1 MNMKLENNLS
11 LERCP
16 HCSVS
21 KPNLPHLWSVTTEN
35 HSGRNTRNWK
45 IYKCGNC
52 GGLITAYAPQGHDDI
67 SQIYPSKVSETF
79 DFQYLSGEVLEDFQE
94 ALNCYSNNCFNA
106 FASMCRRT
114 IQSLAT
120 QLGSEGKD
128 KVTNQLENLKNI
140 LEIDSETFT
149 ILEQIII
156 AGHDGAHPHLPKL
169 SPQRATLLLELMK
182 DVLYQLYI
190 RKVKIEESIKLR
202 QKTIEESKSNK

>member
-1 MNMKLENNLS
+1 MTLDNNLS

-21 KPNLPHLWSVTTEN
+21 NPNLPYVWHSTTEN
-35 HSGRNTRNWK
+35 HSGRNKRSWK
-45 IYKCGNC
+45 IYKCENC
-52 GGLITAYAPQGHDDI
+52 GGLITAFALQG
-67 SQIYPSKVSETF
+67 SNNVNQIYPSKISETF
-79 DFQYLSGEVLEDFQE
+79 DFEYLSGEVQDDFQE

-106 FASMCRRT
+106 FAAMCRRT

-128 KVTNQLENLKNI
+128 KVTNQLENLKTI
-140 LEIDSETFT
+140 LDVDDETFK

-156 AGHDGAHPHLPKL
+156 TGHDGAHPHLPKL
-169 SPQRATLLLELMK
+169 SSQRAAVLLELMK

-202 QKTIEESKSNK
+202 QQTIEQSKVNKQ

>member
-1 MNMKLENNLS
+1 MTLDNNLS
-11 LERCP
+11 LDRCP

-21 KPNLPHLWSVTTEN
+21 NPNLPHVWHTTTEN
-35 HSGRNTRNWK
+35 HSSRNQRNWK
-45 IYKCGNC
+45 IYKCENC
-52 GGLITAYAPQGHDDI
+52 GGLITAYAPHGKNNV
-67 SQIYPSKVSETF
+67 SQIYPSKISETF
-79 DFQYLSGEVLEDFQE
+79 DFEYLSGEVLEDFQE

-106 FASMCRRT
+106 FAAMCRRT
-114 IQSLAT
+114 VQSLAT

-128 KVTNQLENLKNI
+128 KVTKQLENLKS
-140 LEIDSETFT
+140 LLDIDEETFT

-169 SPQRATLLLELMK
+169 SPQRATVLLELMK

-202 QKTIEESKSNK
+202 NQSIEESKNNKQ